1 MNELQNDELRDIKRG
16 RIRVFYDGQCPSCR
30 KDRRIFE
37 RLAGRRGD
45 DIAWCDV
52 TEYEQTLKAHGVAR
66 DTALRSLHIELKNG
80 RLIEGIDAYRLLM
93 KRIPWLVPGAYIIGL
108 PGIKQGLRRYYD
120 HWVEKRLKRQGR
132 WSS

>member
-1 MNELQNDELRDIKRG
+1 MSAVQENQREP
-16 RIRVFYDGQCPSCR
+16 IRVFYDARCPLCR
-30 KDRRIFE
+30 RERRRFE

-52 TEYEQTLKAHGVAR
+52 TEHEQTLAARGVSR
-66 DTALRSLHIELKNG
+66 DTALRSLHIELENG

-132 WSS
+132 WSQ